1 MKSSLIAQQAEKY
14 LNKPFVLGNIS
25 KGFDCINLIRDFFSA
40 GPSFLGYQFPEEF
53 EGITWENYA
62 TKWLLHPEKMV
73 GIRER
78 FLKSLGSPIEKNFFR
93 RGDLLLFR
101 KDLEFFAGI
110 DLGNGNMKALFL
122 AGVHDVPFHLFQ
134 KWHIESRRLIG

>member
-14 LNKPFVLGNIS
+14 LNKPFVLGDTS
-25 KGFDCINLIRDFFSA
+25 KGFDCVSLIRDFFEA
-40 GPSFLGYQFPEEF
+40 FGYQFPTEF

-62 TKWLLHPEKMV
+62 EEYLRDPVRVLN
-73 GIRER
+73 IRER
-78 FLKSLGSPIEKNFFR
+78 FLMSLGRHIEKKFFR

-101 KDLEFFAGI
+101 EGIQFFACI
-110 DLGNGNMKALFL
+110 DLGNGNMKALFEQ
-122 AGVHDVPFHLFQ
+122 GVQDVPYHLFA

>member
-14 LNKPFVLGNIS
+14 LNKPFVLGDTS
-25 KGFDCINLIRDFFSA
+25 RGFDCISLLLDFY
-40 GPSFLGYQFPEEF
+40 GGLGYQFPAEF
-53 EGITWENYA
+53 EGISRETYA
-62 TKWLLHPEKMV
+62 EEWLRNPEKT
-73 GIRER
+73 GFIRER
-78 FLKSLGSPIEKNFFR
+78 FLRSLGTPIEKNFFR

-101 KDLEFFAGI
+101 KELEFFAGI

-134 KWHIESRRLIG
+134 RWHVESRRLIG

>member
-1 MKSSLIAQQAEKY
+1 MKSSLIATQAEKY
-14 LNKPFVLGNIS
+14 LNKPFVLGDTS
-25 KGFDCINLIRDFFSA
+25 KGFDCISLIRDFFEA
-40 GPSFLGYQFPEEF
+40 FGYQFPEEF
-53 EGITWENYA
+53 EGITWKTYA
-62 TKWLLHPEKMV
+62 AEYLRDPISV
-73 GIRER
+73 NGIRER
-78 FLKSLGSPIEKNFFR
+78 FLKSLGQPIEKNYFR

-110 DLGNGNMKALFL
+110 DLGNGYMKALFL